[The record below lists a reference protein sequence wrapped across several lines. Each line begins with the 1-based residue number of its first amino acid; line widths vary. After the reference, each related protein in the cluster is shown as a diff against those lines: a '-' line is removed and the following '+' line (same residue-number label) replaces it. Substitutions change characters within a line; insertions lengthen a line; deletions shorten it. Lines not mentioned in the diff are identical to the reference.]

1 LALASRPIANAI
13 FQKAG
18 LAMHRHIIFKLG
30 AIAVM
35 GLAMG
40 LAWLPGSAISQQ
52 KSLKDQLIGSWSIV
66 SNDNIAADGTK
77 RQIFGPNPKGI
88 FVLSADGRYAL
99 VVVNPD
105 RPKFKGASRLE
116 GTPDENKAAIA
127 GTVASFGTWTLDEA
141 TNTLVTTAE
150 GDLFPNAEGRDQRRL
165 IALAG
170 DELKMVN
177 LSPGSGGRAEI
188 VFKRAK

>member
-1 LALASRPIANAI
+1 
-13 FQKAG
+13 
-18 LAMHRHIIFKLG
+18 MHRPIIFKLG
-30 AIAVM
+30 AIAI
-35 GLAMG
+35 MG

-105 RPKFKGASRLE
+105 RPKFKGPSWLE

-141 TNTLVTTAE
+141 TNTLVTTA
-150 GDLFPNAEGRDQRRL
+150 
-165 IALAG
+165 
-170 DELKMVN
+170 
-177 LSPGSGGRAEI
+177 
-188 VFKRAK
+188 